1 MGSLAPRW
9 FLVAH
14 LRGLFEGQE
23 EQNEDQEN
31 TQDTGDERSEDEE
44 PIRRLPTAGNEN
56 LILSNRTT
64 RDWISRGGAQDRSFR
79 GTPRRERTAD
89 ARASETNPDATPMRW
104 SGSARRKLGYQTHYV
119 VDGGKARVFL
129 SVLVTPGKVSENR
142 PVIGLLWRTAF
153 GWKLRP
159 HHVTGDGKYGTMENI
174 AGVEG
179 RASTLIWGCTKPEGV
194 AATTSRRAPSPTTQS
209 RTSTCARQGRL

>member
-1 MGSLAPRW
+1 M
-9 FLVAH
+9 VAH

-119 VDGGKARVFL
+119 VDGGKARVFPPCWL
-129 SVLVTPGKVSENR
+129 L
-142 PVIGLLWRTAF
+142 PVRLAKTVPCSACSG
-153 GWKLRP
+153 
-159 HHVTGDGKYGTMENI
+159 
-174 AGVEG
+174 
-179 RASTLIWGCTKPEGV
+179 
-194 AATTSRRAPSPTTQS
+194 APPSGGS
-209 RTSTCARQGRL
+209 

>member
-1 MGSLAPRW
+1 MERPRAAAP
-9 FLVAH
+9 V
-14 LRGLFEGQE
+14 
-23 EQNEDQEN
+23 
-31 TQDTGDERSEDEE
+31 RS
-44 PIRRLPTAGNEN
+44 AGNEN

-89 ARASETNPDATPMRW
+89 TRASRTNPDVTPMRW

-142 PVIGLLWRTAF
+142 PV
-153 GWKLRP
+153 LRP
-159 HHVTGDGKYGTMENI
+159 ALAHRLR
-174 AGVEG
+174 VEAE
-179 RASTLIWGCTKPEGV
+179 ASP
-194 AATTSRRAPSPTTQS
+194 RHR
-209 RTSTCARQGRL
+209 